1 MGLTRR
7 LAQPLLAASFIAG
20 GVETLLDPGPRIQR
34 AREAG
39 LDELPFGDAATLTR
53 ANAAAQVAAGAML
66 ATNRF
71 PRLSAF
77 VLATSLLPT
86 TYTGHPFWSETDK
99 QVRQQQ
105 RTSFLK
111 NVGLLGGLLVT
122 ALDRRRGQSLVHR
135 ARHKIR
141 D

>member
-7 LAQPLLAASFIAG
+7 LSQPLLAVSFIAG
-20 GVETLLDPGPRIQR
+20 GVETLLDPGPRIAR

-53 ANAAAQVAAGAML
+53 ANAAIQVGAGAML
-66 ATNRF
+66 ATNRM
-71 PRLSAF
+71 PRISALL
-77 VLATSLLPT
+77 LAASLMPT
-86 TYTGHPFWSETDK
+86 TYAGHPFWSETDK

-122 ALDRRRGQSLVHR
+122 ALDHTRRESLAHR